1 MVLKIRE
8 AAVRDLEE
16 IAQLHSL
23 TIPYSI
29 NSAMGINRLMELY
42 LSTMQDKDSIVLI
55 ATENNQVIGFI
66 SGTSQFGNLA
76 RSAKSKLSIEQ
87 VINLLRKMNLF
98 KLLIVAS
105 DLIRLSRALKKLGDF
120 YYFSTWGVLPD
131 SHPAAGAALFRELM
145 RRARDSGAH
154 AIVANV
160 GKKNSKVLHMYQS
173 LGFLTITNTNS
184 ELILKKT
191 ISLS

>member
-1 MVLKIRE
+1 MLKIRE
-8 AAVRDLEE
+8 AAVGDLEE

-42 LSTMQDKDSIVLI
+42 LSAMQNKDSIVLI
-55 ATENNQVIGFI
+55 ATEDNQVIGFI
-66 SGTSQFGNLA
+66 SGTSQFGILA
-76 RSAKSKLSIEQ
+76 KSAKSSLSMGQ
-87 VINLLRKMNLF
+87 VTNLFREINLF
-98 KLLIVAS
+98 KLLILAL
-105 DLIRLSRALKKLGDF
+105 DLVRLSRAFQKLGDF

-145 RRARDSGAH
+145 RRASDSGAQ

-160 GKKNSKVLHMYQS
+160 GKKNGKVLQMYQS
-173 LGFLTITNTNS
+173 LGFLSVANTIS

-191 ISLS
+191 INLR

>member
-1 MVLKIRE
+1 VLNIRE
-8 AAVRDLEE
+8 AAVGDLEE

-42 LSTMQDKDSIVLI
+42 LSAIQNKDSIVLI
-55 ATENNQVIGFI
+55 ATEDNQVIGFI
-66 SGTSQFGNLA
+66 SGTSQFGILA
-76 RSAKSKLSIEQ
+76 KSAKGSLSMGQ
-87 VINLLRKMNLF
+87 VTNLFRKINLF
-98 KLLIVAS
+98 KLLILAL
-105 DLIRLSRALKKLGDF
+105 DLVRLSRAFSKLGDF

-145 RRARDSGAH
+145 RRASDSGAQ

-160 GKKNSKVLHMYQS
+160 GKKNGKVLQMYQS
-173 LGFLTITNTNS
+173 LGFLSVANTIS

-191 ISLS
+191 INLR

>member
-1 MVLKIRE
+1 MLNIRE
-8 AAVRDLEE
+8 AAVGDLEE

-42 LSTMQDKDSIVLI
+42 LSAIQNKDSIVLI
-55 ATENNQVIGFI
+55 ATEDNQVIGFI
-66 SGTSQFGNLA
+66 SGTSQFGILA
-76 RSAKSKLSIEQ
+76 KSAKGSLSMGQ
-87 VINLLRKMNLF
+87 VTNLFRKINLF
-98 KLLIVAS
+98 KLLILAL
-105 DLIRLSRALKKLGDF
+105 DLVRLSRAFSKLGDF

-145 RRARDSGAH
+145 RRASDSGAQ

-160 GKKNSKVLHMYQS
+160 GKKNGKVLQMYQS
-173 LGFLTITNTNS
+173 LGFLSVANTIS

-191 ISLS
+191 INLR